1 MALRPWSPE
10 LGFSEKVLRRV
21 AVSTG
26 PSLELCTFPSTL
38 GSSVAAEALEQLFV
52 VEQSLQGDY
61 FKCNEEARIFL
72 KDTAVAV
79 KKLEEMR
86 KTTINLLE
94 IESMELSRLY
104 FLLETLP
111 DNISTELEECV
122 RDARRLNLYE
132 VNQLQMKNKRI
143 TNEIEFLQKTILDM
157 KEINNTLGEKQE
169 ELSKQYEKI
178 VLSLN
183 QMMEKKATT
192 TIDINEIYTKI
203 HEYEKLCESKKQH
216 AYHKKK
222 ELDKLRI
229 ADTKLKERVTTT
241 TVILS
246 DHNLEVAKLQESVRH
261 WEQQVEEVKKAC
273 GLLDHKINFFKMSK
287 DRMVNVTDTE
297 KRALLQKIT
306 EMDEKLHKAQLE
318 NKSLQEKLKTLSR
331 QYKIVLQEED
341 KVFIQKKKLQDE
353 NRRQMAFIAQ
363 KENFLSQRKVDIKN
377 MEEGLITLTELHRAS
392 KDVYRKQIKI
402 LSDNLERERQ
412 RRIIT
417 QWKIACLRKGH
428 ERWLLRTKTELQEIM
443 DQIQITDSR
452 RNRLLEETSVRQKE
466 INDYLAQIENISM
479 ELKQE
484 EKKFILKE
492 KKLIQNLSD
501 YEQIYVEEVKSIR
514 IKEDELTQ
522 CLPQLQGAEDEYT
535 SKNKEFEELSS
546 TLTAQKLE
554 QNLLNDH
561 ISQMTRDFSRYMK
574 NMDEVKQEL
583 KQLRDQEV
591 RKVRS
596 HFEILKNLENEIYVH
611 DLKAEAI
618 LVENKKLKEE
628 FVRDSEATL
637 QEIKTLID
645 KLHERD
651 ERIKSISV
659 WLQGN
664 LEELRYLSTIDLP
677 AKRLLRRSC
686 GAWRTAWVQGVTPGG
701 LASPV
706 FSPQGQVVASHT
718 AGGISNHLS
727 TALFSRELTVHD
739 PLRDNPWETET
750 CSAGLRKA
758 ALSKQA
764 RAGQVQRQWGKL
776 TVRKGRRRSAP
787 LGAVGLG
794 TLVAGS
800 PEAEHSV

>member
-157 KEINNTLGEKQE
+157 KEINNTLGKKQE

-192 TIDINEIYTKI
+192 TIDINEIYTKVNSEREEIKLQKKCVQDIERQIEKERSEYLKKKTELHEKI

-273 GLLDHKINFFKMSK
+273 GLLDNKIKFFKMSK

-535 SKNKEFEELSS
+535 SKNKEFEELNS

-618 LVENKKLKEE
+618 LVENKKLKEYIAYIKNKTEEFVQEEEAIRHITSGLAWHVIANYTQYMDLWAEFQITIKE

-677 AKRLLRRSC
+677 EKKKPRRIKKDNF
-686 GAWRTAWVQGVTPGG
+686 
-701 LASPV
+701 PV
-706 FSPQGQVVASHT
+706 VPC
-718 AGGISNHLS
+718 
-727 TALFSRELTVHD
+727 TVE
-739 PLRDNPWETET
+739 NMN
-750 CSAGLRKA
+750 K
-758 ALSKQA
+758 K
-764 RAGQVQRQWGKL
+764 KL
-776 TVRKGRRRSAP
+776 K
-787 LGAVGLG
+787 
-794 TLVAGS
+794 
-800 PEAEHSV
+800 

>member
-1 MALRPWSPE
+1 
-10 LGFSEKVLRRV
+10 
-21 AVSTG
+21 
-26 PSLELCTFPSTL
+26 
-38 GSSVAAEALEQLFV
+38 
-52 VEQSLQGDY
+52 
-61 FKCNEEARIFL
+61 
-72 KDTAVAV
+72 
-79 KKLEEMR
+79 
-86 KTTINLLE
+86 
-94 IESMELSRLY
+94 
-104 FLLETLP
+104 
-111 DNISTELEECV
+111 
-122 RDARRLNLYE
+122 
-132 VNQLQMKNKRI
+132 MKNKRI

-157 KEINNTLGEKQE
+157 KEINNTLGKKQE

-192 TIDINEIYTKI
+192 TIDINEIYTKVNSEREEIKLQKKCVQDIERQIEKERSEYLKKKTELHEKI

-273 GLLDHKINFFKMSK
+273 GLLDNKIKFFKMSK

-535 SKNKEFEELSS
+535 SKNKEFEELNS

-574 NMDEVKQEL
+574 NMVKSQCTHSL
-583 KQLRDQEV
+583 L
-591 RKVRS
+591 
-596 HFEILKNLENEIYVH
+596 
-611 DLKAEAI
+611 
-618 LVENKKLKEE
+618 
-628 FVRDSEATL
+628 
-637 QEIKTLID
+637 
-645 KLHERD
+645 
-651 ERIKSISV
+651 
-659 WLQGN
+659 
-664 LEELRYLSTIDLP
+664 LS
-677 AKRLLRRSC
+677 
-686 GAWRTAWVQGVTPGG
+686 
-701 LASPV
+701 
-706 FSPQGQVVASHT
+706 
-718 AGGISNHLS
+718 
-727 TALFSRELTVHD
+727 
-739 PLRDNPWETET
+739 
-750 CSAGLRKA
+750 
-758 ALSKQA
+758 
-764 RAGQVQRQWGKL
+764 
-776 TVRKGRRRSAP
+776 
-787 LGAVGLG
+787 
-794 TLVAGS
+794 
-800 PEAEHSV
+800 

>member
-157 KEINNTLGEKQE
+157 KEINNTLGKKQE

-192 TIDINEIYTKI
+192 TIDINEIYTKVNSEREEIKLQKKCVQDIERQIEKERSEYLKKKTELHEKI

-273 GLLDHKINFFKMSK
+273 GLLDNKIKFFKMSK

-535 SKNKEFEELSS
+535 SKNKEFEELNS

-618 LVENKKLKEE
+618 LVENKKLKEYIAYIKNKTEEFVQEEEAIRHITSGLAWHVIANYTQYMDLWAEFQITIKE

-677 AKRLLRRSC
+677 
-686 GAWRTAWVQGVTPGG
+686 G
-701 LASPV
+701 
-706 FSPQGQVVASHT
+706 
-718 AGGISNHLS
+718 
-727 TALFSRELTVHD
+727 E
-739 PLRDNPWETET
+739 
-750 CSAGLRKA
+750 
-758 ALSKQA
+758 
-764 RAGQVQRQWGKL
+764 
-776 TVRKGRRRSAP
+776 
-787 LGAVGLG
+787 
-794 TLVAGS
+794 
-800 PEAEHSV
+800 